1 MRKKET
7 KRSATPEL
15 KQAHFSPLA
24 SLAARNAR
32 SDEKCES
39 IKTELR
45 ITTAVFRHNRGTPAV
60 ALLLRRAR
68 ARPRAAAL
76 LLPGLRARAAVAP
89 RAAAG
94 VRWREQ
100 VEARALASD
109 EKCGETSIS
118 RRER

>member
-45 ITTAVFRHNRGTPAV
+45 ITTAVFLTIEVPLRSPFFCAARELVPAPLRYSFRACARV
-60 ALLLRRAR
+60 QPSLLVQLQAC
-68 ARPRAAAL
+68 
-76 LLPGLRARAAVAP
+76 
-89 RAAAG
+89 AG
-94 VRWREQ
+94 ESR
-100 VEARALASD
+100 
-109 EKCGETSIS
+109 S